1 MVKDEL
7 VYPIFLQC
15 CKYTDDTFWKYILE
29 DLAYGKSP
37 YGTHINKNFL
47 CCNYKGKEFS
57 YKIDPNKDSE
67 ILYEEIYK
75 ILFEK
80 FGLLSTKDKQKR
92 REIFDKNQ
100 QVMEEQQKSNWNS
113 IKKKS
118 VKNIIVENF
127 VIDKKREYN
136 LSFSQIR
143 KLLSIIIVG
152 IIFKTIRATDI
163 EYNDSKITNIADIN
177 FSYKN
182 IDIKKDIYDFQ
193 FISTPQIIIEKKEM
207 KDQWDKFLLNLKKS
221 Y

>member
-29 DLAYGKSP
+29 DFAYGKSP

-57 YKIDPNKDSE
+57 YKIDPTKDSKV
-67 ILYEEIYK
+67 LYDEIYK

-100 QVMEEQQKSNWNS
+100 QLMEEQQKSNWNS

-152 IIFKTIRATDI
+152 IIFKTIKASDI
-163 EYNDSKITNIADIN
+163 EYNDSKITNIEDIN

-182 IDIKKDIYDFQ
+182 IDIKKNIYDFQ
-193 FISTPQIIIEKKEM
+193 YISTPQIIIEKKEM
-207 KDQWDKFLLNLKKS
+207 KDQWDKFLINLKKS